1 MRRSEAM
8 VEILNTLNVKVLDGE
23 RSQYLDSLF
32 VSESTWAED
41 VQAKTIE
48 TIGPDKTPEF
58 FATYG
63 SEAFTPMGVK
73 TECREMLAA
82 SGFTERGFDLVT
94 VYEQNL
100 ASLGS
105 SMGWDRLD
113 GTGPLALS
121 GDCGYTPY
129 VIYSMFGYWMVEKWK
144 HQSLGQFKQA
154 SKCLA
159 MAAYCKTLAQAAC
172 PGRTRREGEPTVE
185 DLLR

>member
-1 MRRSEAM
+1 MA
-8 VEILNTLNVKVLDGE
+8 EILNTLNVKVPDVE
-23 RSQYLDSLF
+23 RSRWVDSLF

-41 VQAKTIE
+41 AQEKTIE
-48 TIGPDKTPEF
+48 TIVPDKTPEF

-63 SEAFTPMGVK
+63 PEASTPMGVK
-73 TECREMLAA
+73 TECRKMLAA

-129 VIYSMFGYWMVEKWK
+129 VIYSMFGYWMVAKWK
-144 HQSLGQFKQA
+144 HQALGQVEQA

-172 PGRTRREGEPTVE
+172 PGRTRREGDPTVE
-185 DLLR
+185 ELSR